1 MGPEDQ
7 NRGRIVAQIDALTMF
22 VRAGRESLGLN
33 VPCVEEEVK
42 RLGHIEGC
50 VQHYFTQASAHE
62 LRI

>member
-7 NRGRIVAQIDALTMF
+7 NRERIVAQIDALTVS

-33 VPCVEEEVK
+33 VPCVEEEGK

-50 VQHYFTQASAHE
+50 V
-62 LRI
+62 